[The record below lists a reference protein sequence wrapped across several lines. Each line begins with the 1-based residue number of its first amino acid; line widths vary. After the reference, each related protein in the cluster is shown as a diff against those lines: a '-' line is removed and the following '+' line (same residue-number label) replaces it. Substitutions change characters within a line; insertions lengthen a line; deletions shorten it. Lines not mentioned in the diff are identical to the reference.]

1 MRKYQILKTL
11 LFIAM
16 GLCFFAETK
25 AQTKTEVLVIGTIHN
40 GHDNNPNYSEQDILN
55 ILGTYNPDVI
65 CVEIP
70 PSYFRKQ
77 SYLKEMMIAS
87 IYGFDN
93 LSSSYKCNF

>member
-1 MRKYQILKTL
+1 
-11 LFIAM
+11 M

-65 CVEIP
+65 VLKGVNISKP
-70 PSYFRKQ
+70 MIIKQ
-77 SYLKEMMIAS
+77 KVNKPIR
-87 IYGFDN
+87 
-93 LSSSYKCNF
+93 